1 MKPLDGS
8 PPSHSNIA
16 GGVGA
21 PVSGDCRT
29 EVAVPRA
36 ESDAPRTGGPTRP
49 AARSTVDPY
58 ARAPGVLFKDEVATR
73 LRCSER
79 QIDKLE
85 KLGLFPIPRLPSI
98 DKRPRYS
105 AKLVEQYEN
114 GELQVLQ
121 PAGRRGRGTR

>member
-1 MKPLDGS
+1 MRR
-8 PPSHSNIA
+8 PSSVA
-16 GGVGA
+16 R
-21 PVSGDCRT
+21 PMDLPT
-29 EVAVPRA
+29 ELGR
-36 ESDAPRTGGPTRP
+36 
-49 AARSTVDPY
+49 
-58 ARAPGVLFKDEVATR
+58 RAPGVLFKDEVAAR

-114 GELQVLQ
+114 GELQVLR
-121 PAGRRGRGTR
+121 PSGRRGGSTR